1 MSTHLRFLRDDATG
15 IVVDLQRVPARADLS
30 FGPALAAMTAME
42 SGAAVNVTEQRRV
55 GHYWLRSP
63 QRAPSAEITDAIM
76 ASWTAI
82 ESVNATGLNT
92 ILLVGIGGSALGPAL
107 AIEALG
113 APSGRRLVLLDT
125 VDPEGVK
132 AILATVDPAD
142 TLVIVASKSGS
153 TTETMTA
160 MRLVE
165 AEYAAASVPFEAHA
179 VAVTTPGSRLAELA
193 KNWRAVLPI
202 WSWVGGRTSITSAV
216 GLLPMHLCGLDIR
229 AFLAGASAMDEWT
242 RQAPESNPAAQ
253 LAALWATD
261 EVHTAALFP
270 YVDAL
275 RSLGRY
281 TQQLVM
287 ESIGKEVNRQG
298 EVVRTGLTV
307 LGNKGSADQHAL
319 IQQLRDGPLGVAC
332 HFVSVEATPQPTALL
347 DEAADLQF
355 ALMTGTQR
363 ALADVGQP
371 VVSISLPTMN
381 ESALG
386 AVIALLERTVSL
398 TAEFLD
404 INAYDQ
410 PGVEAG
416 KIEARTQLATIMLI
430 ESELSE
436 IPVTAHELASRI
448 GLEAA
453 TVWRIC
459 HHLSGQN
466 RATLTPAKSASDD
479 RFCAAQTTTDR

>member
-1 MSTHLRFLRDDATG
+1 MPSNLRFLRDDATG
-15 IVVDLQRVPARADLS
+15 IVVDLQRAPVPSDLS
-30 FGPALAAMTAME
+30 FGPPLAALVALE
-42 SGAAVNVTEQRRV
+42 SGATANVTEQRRV
-55 GHYWLRSP
+55 GHYWLRDP
-63 QRAPSAEITDAIM
+63 DRAPSPDLSEAIRE
-76 ASWTAI
+76 SWKAI
-82 ESVNATGLNT
+82 AAVDATGLDT
-92 ILLVGIGGSALGPAL
+92 VLLVGIGGSALGPAL

-132 AILATVDPAD
+132 KILSTVTLER

-160 MRLVE
+160 MRIVE
-165 AEYAAASVPFEAHA
+165 AAFAAADVPFAPHA
-179 VAVTTPGSRLAELA
+179 VAVTTPGSTLAELA
-193 KNWRAVLPI
+193 KDWRAVLPI

-229 AFLAGASAMDEWT
+229 AFLDGARAMDEWT

-253 LAALWATD
+253 LAALWAAED
-261 EVHTAALFP
+261 VHTAALFP

-287 ESIGKEVNRQG
+287 ESLGKESNRQG
-298 EVVRTGLTV
+298 ETVRTGLTV
-307 LGNKGSADQHAL
+307 IGNKGSADQHAL

-332 HFVSVEATPQPTALL
+332 HFVSVEATPQPTELL
-347 DEAADLQF
+347 DDAADLQF
-355 ALMTGTQR
+355 ALMTGTQH
-363 ALADVGQP
+363 ALSEVGQV
-371 VVSISLPTMN
+371 VVSIRVPVLN
-381 ESALG
+381 EAALG
-386 AVIALLERTVSL
+386 ALIALLERTVSL

-416 KIEARTQLATIMLI
+416 KIEARAQLSTMKHIAQ
-430 ESELSE
+430 ELSE
-436 IPVTAHELASRI
+436 VPLTARELATSL
-448 GLEAA
+448 GLDAA
-453 TVWRIC
+453 SAWRIC
-459 HHLSGQN
+459 HHLSGQGK
-466 RATLTPAKSASDD
+466 ATLIPGKTPSDD
-479 RFCAAQTTTDR
+479 RFRAV

>member
-1 MSTHLRFLRDDATG
+1 MSTHPRFLRDDSTG
-15 IVVDLQRVPARADLS
+15 IIVDLHRVPERSDLS

-42 SGAAVNVTEQRRV
+42 SGAAVNLSEQRQV
-55 GHYWLRSP
+55 GHYWLRAP
-63 QRAPSAEITDAIM
+63 ELAPSEEITEEIR

-82 ESVNATGLNT
+82 EAVDATGLDT
-92 ILLVGIGGSALGPAL
+92 VLLVGIGGSALGPAL

-113 APSGRRLVLLDT
+113 SPSGRRLILLDT

-132 AILATVDPAD
+132 DILSQVKPAA

-165 AEYAAASVPFEAHA
+165 DQYTAAGVSFEAHA
-179 VAVTTPGSRLAELA
+179 VAVTTPGSTLARLAQS
-193 KNWRAVLPI
+193 WRAVLPI

-216 GLLPMHLCGLDIR
+216 GLLPMHLCGLDMR
-229 AFLAGASAMDEWT
+229 AFLAGARAMDEWT
-242 RQAPESNPAAQ
+242 RTEPTNNPAAQ
-253 LAALWATD
+253 LAAAWSTSQM
-261 EVHTAALFP
+261 HTAALFP
-270 YVDAL
+270 YADAL

-287 ESIGKEVNRQG
+287 ESLGKETDRQG
-298 EVVRTGLTV
+298 KTVRTGLTV

-319 IQQLRDGPLGVAC
+319 IQQLRDGPLGVIC
-332 HFVSVEATPQPTALL
+332 HFVSVEAKPQASELL

-363 ALADVGQP
+363 ALSEVGQA
-371 VVSISLPTMN
+371 VVSIRLPTLN
-381 ESALG
+381 EASLG
-386 AVIALLERTVSL
+386 ALIALLERTVSL
-398 TAEFLD
+398 TAELLD

-416 KIEARTQLATIMLI
+416 KIEARAQLATMKLI
-430 ESELSE
+430 EAKLDS
-436 IPVTAHELASRI
+436 TAETARELASRT
-448 GLEAA
+448 GLETA

-459 HHLSGQN
+459 HHLSGQG
-466 RATLTPAKSASDD
+466 RAKLMPAKSPSQD
-479 RFCAAQTTTDR
+479 RFCAPDDPAT